1 MSTTTSKGTTNPF
14 MTKRFMGSAVVVFAV
29 ILAAL
34 FLLLAHLF
42 NGDDGTTAAPA
53 PAQSAETGAG
63 CGAPGSDQMDLTSA
77 PKHTWRLVGSGE
89 ESISVPVFQDG
100 PTKWDDGHPS
110 CWAQSPA
117 GAVSAAASFI
127 ALSSTGQE
135 HLVYDKYTVPG
146 PARDKG
152 LDETTASGSVGTTGL
167 DITGFRL
174 VNYTKTDAEVEVLVS
189 GVVDQEVRNM
199 AASVTVKYQDGDWR
213 YNPPTSLEPST
224 RTVTDTNGFTM
235 LDKD

>member
-14 MTKRFMGSAVVVFAV
+14 MTKWFMGSAVVVFAV

-34 FLLLAHLF
+34 FLIVAHYF
-42 NGDDGTTAAPA
+42 DGDDGTSTAPA
-53 PAQSAETGAG
+53 PAQSAEPGAG
-63 CGAPGSDQMDLTSA
+63 CGAPGSDQMNLTSA
-77 PKHTWRLVGSGE
+77 PQHTWRLVGSGE

-100 PTKWDDGHPS
+100 PTKWDDGNPS
-110 CWAQSPA
+110 CWGQSPA
-117 GAVSAAASFI
+117 GAVSAAASFV

-152 LDETTASGSVGTTGL
+152 LDETTAMGSVGTTGL
-167 DITGFRL
+167 NITGFRL

-189 GVVDQEVRNM
+189 GVVDQQVRSM
-199 AASVTVKYQDGDWR
+199 GATVTLKYQDGDWR

-224 RTVTDTNGFTM
+224 RAVDNTDGFTM
-235 LDKD
+235 LKKD